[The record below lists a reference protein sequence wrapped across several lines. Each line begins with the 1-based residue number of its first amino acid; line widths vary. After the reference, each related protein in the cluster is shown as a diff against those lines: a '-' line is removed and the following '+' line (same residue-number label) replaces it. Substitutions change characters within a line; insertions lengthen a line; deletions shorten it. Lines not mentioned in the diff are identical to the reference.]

1 MDSAAK
7 VLEDV
12 NRLMLEYEELESDIQ
27 VSLFLYLLLDLW
39 RT

>member
-27 VSLFLYLLLDLW
+27 VSSFLYLLLDLW